1 MLKIYNMVF
10 VLLVSMDFKQA
21 LKNYAFNQM
30 PSTEELRQKSAIK
43 GLRIYCDGHL
53 EIITIPMVEG
63 LPNVRGATN
72 GKCSEVNT
80 WGGWPI
86 QGWDSHWRLV
96 VTAYCNDSFQGTQ
109 PNKFIAS
116 VNQAAFG
123 EQQSALAEDVT
134 LVFTIDDKTLS
145 TDEVYFV
152 DWDTL
157 VTDSEQ
163 FAALLI
169 IFMRDAC
176 AIGAQFQYGLISSNP
191 QPDESIVA
199 RLRTKLSS

>member
-1 MLKIYNMVF
+1 M
-10 VLLVSMDFKQA
+10 LVSMDFKQA

-30 PSTEELRQKSAIK
+30 PSTEELRQKSATK
-43 GLRIYCDGHL
+43 GLRIYRDGHL
-53 EIITIPMVEG
+53 EIITIPIVKG
-63 LPNVRGATN
+63 LPNVQGATN

-80 WGGWPI
+80 WGGWSI
-86 QGWDSHWRLV
+86 QGWD
-96 VTAYCNDSFQGTQ
+96 
-109 PNKFIAS
+109 K
-116 VNQAAFG
+116 
-123 EQQSALAEDVT
+123 QQSALAEDVT
-134 LVFTIDDKTLS
+134 FVLTIDDKTLS

-152 DWDTL
+152 DWDAL

-169 IFMRDAC
+169 IFMKDAC
-176 AIGAQFQYGLISSNP
+176 MIGAQFQYGLISSNP